1 MVHRVTKRIEPAR
14 WDDLR
19 VFLAVLRAGS
29 FSGAAED
36 LGIEQSTVSRRVA
49 SLETELGQ
57 PLFDRTPSGPKPSA
71 LAERMRAH
79 VERLSSEVQA
89 IADLAAGDA
98 SEVEGRVR
106 VAMTESFAVHV
117 FLPHLYAELRRRHP
131 RLHIDVLCS
140 TGSADLGRREADLAI
155 RFYRP
160 LQGDLITQRMAS
172 LPTAVLAKRTYA
184 EAQPLDPEQL
194 DWIVLEL
201 AEGQSADASYVA
213 THIKRPP
220 TIFTNSHLT
229 QVEAVR
235 TGIGVALLARAHLA
249 IDPQLTALEL
259 DLPPSAPIEV
269 WLTAPRGLRQ
279 TPRVNAVWDYLSECL
294 RLLELV

>member
-1 MVHRVTKRIEPAR
+1 VTKRTEPAR

-29 FSGAAED
+29 FSGAAEA

-57 PLFDRTPSGPKPSA
+57 PLFDRTPVGPKPSA

-79 VERLSSEVQA
+79 VERLSTEVQA
-89 IADLAAGDA
+89 IADLAAGDSA
-98 SEVEGRVR
+98 EIEGRVR
-106 VAMTESFAVHV
+106 LATTESFAVHV

-131 RLHIDVLCS
+131 RLAIDVLCS
-140 TGSADLGRREADLAI
+140 TATADLGRREADLAI

-160 LQGDLITQRMAS
+160 LRGDLITQRVAS
-172 LPTAVLAKRTYA
+172 LPTAVLATRAYA
-184 EAQPLDPEQL
+184 AAHVLDAEQL

-201 AEGQSADASYVA
+201 AEGQSADSVYVA
-213 THIKRPP
+213 QHVKRVPSML
-220 TIFTNSHLT
+220 TNGHLT

-235 TGIGVALLARAHLA
+235 AGAGVALLARAHLA
-249 IDPQLTALEL
+249 IDPELVVLPL
-259 DLPPSAPIEV
+259 DLPAAEPVEV
-269 WLTAPRGLRQ
+269 WLAAPRGLRA
-279 TPRVNAVWDYLSECL
+279 TPNVNAVWEYLAE
-294 RLLELV
+294 RLGLMERV

>member
-1 MVHRVTKRIEPAR
+1 MVAGVTKRIEPAR

-57 PLFDRTPSGPKPSA
+57 PLFDRTPLGPKPSA

-89 IADLAAGDA
+89 IADLAAGDTN
-98 SEVEGRVR
+98 EVEGRVR
-106 VAMTESFAVHV
+106 LAMTESFAVHV
-117 FLPHLYAELRRRHP
+117 FLPHLYTELRRRHP
-131 RLHIDVLCS
+131 RLQIDVLCS
-140 TGSADLGRREADLAI
+140 TASADLGRREADLAI

-172 LPTAVLAKRTYA
+172 LPTAVLAKRAYA
-184 EAQPLDPEQL
+184 EAHGSDPEQL

-201 AEGQSADASYVA
+201 AEGQSGDAAYVA

-220 TIFTNSHLT
+220 GMFTNSHLT

-235 TGIGVALLARAHLA
+235 TGVGVALLARAHLA

-259 DLPPSAPIEV
+259 DLPPSDPIEV

-279 TPRVNAVWDYLSECL
+279 TPRVSAVWDYLAECL